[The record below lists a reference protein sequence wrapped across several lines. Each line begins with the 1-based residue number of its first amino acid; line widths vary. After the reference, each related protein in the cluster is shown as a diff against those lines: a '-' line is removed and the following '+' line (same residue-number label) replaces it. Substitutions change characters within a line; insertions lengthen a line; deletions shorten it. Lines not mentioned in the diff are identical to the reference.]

1 MTRGLW
7 SAGVILAVAITG
19 CQGNNPDV
27 PVAYAPSVG
36 DVERGR
42 HLIEAYRCGTC
53 HTIPGVR
60 AATGVSASPLL
71 WFSHR
76 SFIGGE
82 VPNTAANLV
91 AWLRNPQAIE
101 PRTAMPALGLSDGQA
116 RDIAAYLYTVR

>member
-1 MTRGLW
+1 MTRAVCRIGVLVAMAA
-7 SAGVILAVAITG
+7 AG
-19 CQGNNPDV
+19 CHGNNPDV
-27 PVAYAPSVG
+27 PVAYAPPLG
-36 DVERGR
+36 DAERGR

-60 AATGVSASPLL
+60 AATGLAASPLVS
-71 WFSHR
+71 FSHR
-76 SFIGGE
+76 AFIGGE

-101 PRTAMPALGLSDGQA
+101 PRTAMPALGVSDVQA